1 MIHTLRFRLLMAF
14 ILVILVAIGMGSIFI
29 SITIG
34 GEIRQYEEYIDQ
46 IRLGRTERLLSR
58 YYFDFGTW
66 EGIQPLIEQ
75 MGSLYERRVLITDSS
90 DIVIAD
96 SQNELIGEHYKSDS
110 PSIPMAPRPGGGS
123 QGMLY
128 ILRNESESA
137 SATLIKALN
146 RFLLLGGVLALI
158 VAVIVTFI
166 ISRLV
171 LKPVQALTVAARR
184 LGDGDFS
191 HRVKVEGKGEMADL
205 AGTFNSMAESL
216 ERGEMLRRN
225 MVSDVAHE
233 LRTPISNI
241 RGQLE
246 AVSDGLLKPDA
257 RTFDSIHEESLL
269 LSRLIDDLQELTL
282 AEAGKLSLFRQPED
296 VLQLIRKVVAAVN
309 AKAAANDIT
318 LTVELPEQLPLCDID
333 SQRIGQVLRNLLEN
347 AITHTSTDG
356 TVTVT
361 AKQIKEYVEIEV
373 VDTGE
378 GIPAE
383 HLPNV
388 FERFYRADKSRTR
401 TTGGSGLGLTIAK
414 RLAEAHGGEIGVQS
428 EAGKGSRFYFTIPIY
443 RNGQVDQA

>member
-1 MIHTLRFRLLMAF
+1 MIYTLRFRLLAAF

-34 GEIRQYEEYIDQ
+34 GEIRQYEEYIDH

-58 YYFDFGTW
+58 YYFDFGSW
-66 EGIQPLIEQ
+66 EGVQPLIEQ
-75 MGSLYERRVLITDSS
+75 MGALYERRVIITDSS
-90 DIVIAD
+90 GIVVAD
-96 SQNELIGEHYKSDS
+96 SQSEIIGEQYKAEF
-110 PSIPMAPRPGGGS
+110 PSIPLAPRPDGGS
-123 QGMLY
+123 LGTLY

-137 SATLIKALN
+137 SAALIKALN

-158 VAVIVTFI
+158 VAIVVTLF
-166 ISRLV
+166 ISRRIM
-171 LKPVQALTVAARR
+171 KPVQALTVAAKR

-191 HRVKVEGKGEMADL
+191 HRVQVSDKGEMADL
-205 AGTFNSMAESL
+205 ARTFNSMAESL

-246 AVSDGLLKPDA
+246 AVSDGLIKPDA
-257 RTFDSIHEESLL
+257 RTFDSIHEDSLL

-282 AEAGKLSLFRQPED
+282 AEAGKLSLFRQAED
-296 VLQLIRKVVAAVN
+296 VLQLIHKTVDAAS
-309 AKAAANDIT
+309 AKAAAGGIT
-318 LTVELPEQLPLCDID
+318 LTIELPEQLALCDID

-347 AITHTSTDG
+347 AITHTSKGG
-356 TVTVT
+356 TVAVT
-361 AKQIKEYVEIEV
+361 AKQVREHVEIDV

-378 GIPAE
+378 GISAE

-401 TTGGSGLGLTIAK
+401 ATGGSGLGLTIAR
-414 RLAEAHGGEIGVQS
+414 RLVEAHGGEIGVQS
-428 EAGKGSRFYFTIPIY
+428 EAGKGSRFYFTIPVFK
-443 RNGQVDQA
+443 NSQV